1 MKKKKMKKKTKQNK
15 TKQTNKQTTNQ
26 QKQINQA
33 YQHRK
38 THKCPM
44 MIFMMQIVEQMMTSL
59 SWYALLHIKLNK
71 YIKINIYWKKKLY
84 L

>member
-1 MKKKKMKKKTKQNK
+1 MKKKTKQNK

-59 SWYALLHIKLNK
+59 S
-71 YIKINIYWKKKLY
+71 
-84 L
+84 

>member
-1 MKKKKMKKKTKQNK
+1 MKEKRKQTK
-15 TKQTNKQTTNQ
+15 TKQTNE

-33 YQHRK
+33 YKHRK

-59 SWYALLHIKLNK
+59 SLYALLHIKLNI
-71 YIKINIYWKKKLY
+71 YIKINIY
-84 L
+84 

>member
-15 TKQTNKQTTNQ
+15 TKQTNKQKTNQ
-26 QKQINQA
+26 QKQINQV
-33 YQHRK
+33 YKHRK

-59 SWYALLHIKLNK
+59 S
-71 YIKINIYWKKKLY
+71 
-84 L
+84 

>member
-44 MIFMMQIVEQMMTSL
+44 MLFMMQIVEQMMTSL
-59 SWYALLHIKLNK
+59 SLYALLHIKLNK
-71 YIKINIYWKKKLY
+71 YIKINIY
-84 L
+84 

>member
-1 MKKKKMKKKTKQNK
+1 MKKKKRRKKQSKTKQNK
-15 TKQTNKQTTNQ
+15 QTNKQQTSQ

-38 THKCPM
+38 THRCPM

-59 SWYALLHIKLNK
+59 SLYALLHIKLNK
-71 YIKINIYWKKKLY
+71 YIKINIY
-84 L
+84 

>member
-1 MKKKKMKKKTKQNK
+1 MKKKNEEKNK
-15 TKQTNKQTTNQ
+15 TKQYKTNKQTKTNQ

-33 YQHRK
+33 YKHRK

-59 SWYALLHIKLNK
+59 SLCALLQIKLNK
-71 YIKINIYWKKKLY
+71 YIKINIY
-84 L
+84 